1 MTHRKPATVLAQLG
15 HYIDPATGGLV
26 PPVQPSTTFARD
38 EAYALLNPAHT
49 YGRDDSPGYP
59 QVEAVLCALEGGA
72 DALVF
77 PSGMAAIAALFRTL
91 RRGEA
96 IVVQRPIYYGTL
108 AWLARFCAHR
118 EIALH
123 HFDGADPTSLE
134 RVVPAAKPAIV
145 WIETPSNPMLDV
157 IDIARAAEIAHAA
170 GALLAVDSTAA
181 TPDPDPPAR
190 ARRRSGHAL
199 GDQVPERPQR
209 RARGRAGDRADDE
222 RWAAIRA
229 DRHDAGAPA
238 RPVRGLAP
246 AARPAHAGAC
256 ACARHRRMR
265 CAVARFLEDH
275 PRIERVLYPG
285 LPSHPQH
292 ALAQRQ
298 MDGGFGG
305 LLSFQVKGD
314 AAAALAV
321 AGRLQLIVRATS
333 LGGTE
338 SLIEHRF
345 TIEGAATGVP
355 PNLLRLSV
363 GIEDAGR
370 PDRRPRPGA
379 RRRDLIALGQ
389 LPNCALPRMERER
402 RVFHHSDGE
411 AWHGPHGIVGRRRD
425 RGRGALDAGGGRR
438 HPDRRRRRYDRGEC
452 LVR

>member
-1 MTHRKPATVLAQLG
+1 VTHRKPATVLAQLG
-15 HYIDPATGGLV
+15 HYVDPATGGLV

-118 EIALH
+118 EIVFR

-134 RVVPAAKPAIV
+134 RTVRETRPAIV
-145 WIETPSNPMLDV
+145 WIETPSNPMLEV
-157 IDIARAAEIAHAA
+157 VDIVRAAEVAHGP

-181 TPDPDPPAR
+181 TPILTRPL
-190 ARRRSGHAL
+190 AL
-199 GDQVPERPQR
+199 GADLVMHS
-209 RARGRAGDRADDE
+209 ATKYLNGHSDVLAGALVTKQIDE
-222 RWAAIRA
+222 RWSAIRA
-229 DRHDAGAPA
+229 DRHDAGALLGPFEA
-238 RPVRGLAP
+238 WLLLRGLRTLAL
-246 AARPAHAGAC
+246 RVRQAC
-256 ACARHRRMR
+256 ASAL
-265 CAVARFLEDH
+265 AIARFLETH
-275 PRIERVLYPG
+275 HGVERVHYPG

-292 ALAQRQ
+292 VLAQQQ
-298 MDGGFGG
+298 MGGGCGG
-305 LLSFQVKGD
+305 LMSLQVKGD
-314 AAAALAV
+314 ADTALAV
-321 AGRLQLIVRATS
+321 AGRLQLIARATS

-338 SLIEHRF
+338 SVIEHRF

-363 GIEDAGR
+363 GIED
-370 PDRRPRPGA
+370 PD
-379 RRRDLIALGQ
+379 DLIADLAQ
-389 LPNCALPRMERER
+389 
-402 RVFHHSDGE
+402 
-411 AWHGPHGIVGRRRD
+411 
-425 RGRGALDAGGGRR
+425 ALDGAGGAQ
-438 HPDRRRRRYDRGEC
+438 
-452 LVR
+452 